1 MSAEQGDPV
10 EPSGDGNADSADV
23 AEDAR
28 GSKHELAAERTDW
41 AQERTLLAKQRTF
54 GAWLRTGLAS
64 VAVGFGTAEL
74 LGDVDPQWVV
84 KTAAS
89 LLIVAGGVIF
99 VLGFTGYSDTFRK
112 LQKEGV
118 QGISPWIIGGVTLA
132 MLLGSVLLLFA
143 VLGE

>member
-1 MSAEQGDPV
+1 MAGERKERVESGAADDAEA
-10 EPSGDGNADSADV
+10 ADASN
-23 AEDAR
+23 DA
-28 GSKHELAAERTDW
+28 GESKHELAAERTDW

-64 VAVGFGTAEL
+64 LAVGFGTAEL
-74 LGDVDPQWVV
+74 LGDIDPQWVV
-84 KTAAS
+84 KTAAG
-89 LLIVAGGVIF
+89 LLIAAGGVIF

-112 LQKEGV
+112 LQREGV